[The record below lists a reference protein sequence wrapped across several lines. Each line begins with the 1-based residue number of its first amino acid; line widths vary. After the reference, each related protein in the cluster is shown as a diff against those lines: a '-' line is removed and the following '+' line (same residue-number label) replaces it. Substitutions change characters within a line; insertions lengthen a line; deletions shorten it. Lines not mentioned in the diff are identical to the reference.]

1 VTSSVQNLQ
10 YSGFNDQASSAIIRG
25 GRWQICTDAYF
36 RGRCVTLDPGNYGS
50 LGAMGLNDRISSV
63 REVGWGGGGAPG
75 GGGGGGGSAGPIGPG
90 GPALVLYSGRNLTGQ
105 TFALSTP
112 LFNFDQSG
120 FNDRAESAEVRD
132 GTWQLCS
139 DAQFQGTC
147 IELGPGR
154 HPNLGQLS
162 GHVSS
167 ARIIGSGSGGGG
179 GGGGQG
185 GGGWGGGHSRVILYE
200 APNFGGRSYALPNN
214 YIANFAGTGFNDR
227 TSSLRVER
235 GYWMFCSDA
244 NFQGECRTVG
254 PGRLRDA
261 AVRSQQPDFVCAAD
275 QRRVS
280 VQLTAELEVA
290 RIKWSSP
297 GRAKRYPGPGFH
309 CVQPGLRDSSS
320 PA

>member
-1 VTSSVQNLQ
+1 MRFAKFIPAIAALATSAVFAQQIVLFENDNYNGRRFAVTSSVQNLQ

-63 REVGWGGGGAPG
+63 REVGW
-75 GGGGGGGSAGPIGPG
+75 GGGGSAGPIGPG

-254 PGRLRDA
+254 PGDYATLPYGLNNQISSA
-261 AVRSQQPDFVCAAD
+261 
-275 QRRVS
+275 RRIS
-280 VQLTAELEVA
+280 EEYPYN
-290 RIKWSSP
+290 SP
-297 GRAKRYPGPGFH
+297 PNWK
-309 CVQPGLRDSSS
+309 
-320 PA
+320 